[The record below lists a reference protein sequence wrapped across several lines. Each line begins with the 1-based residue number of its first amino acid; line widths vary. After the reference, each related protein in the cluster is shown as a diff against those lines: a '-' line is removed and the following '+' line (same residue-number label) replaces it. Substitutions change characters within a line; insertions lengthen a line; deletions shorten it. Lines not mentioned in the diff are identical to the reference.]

1 MVVIMLHHKIDY
13 ILRTLADF
21 LSTFHSDCSLKIEYF
36 FYDSIIPE
44 NYRTKTI
51 QVNGGVS
58 DQSIL

>member
-13 ILRTLADF
+13 I

-36 FYDSIIPE
+36 FFDSIIPE

-51 QVNGGVS
+51 GVNGGVS